1 VVGKLSNTL
10 KQHIQ
15 SLHLSGLLNSL
26 ELRLQEAEANRLPYA
41 QFLELLLQ
49 DEINVRHQR
58 MIARRHKWAD
68 FREQRSLENFDFA
81 FNPGINRTQVYE
93 LAACHFVRQR
103 RDVLLVGPPGVG
115 KAIWSRPSVWKRS
128 RPALLSFIALSSIW
142 CVSCSPRK
150 PRPGSLKEKRCCS
163 AFLRRLLAIND
174 FSNLDMC
181 RNPRSLV
188 SLSGPD

>member
-1 VVGKLSNTL
+1 MMTNTL
-10 KQHIQ
+10 RQHIQ

-58 MIARRHKWAD
+58 LIARRHKWAD
-68 FREQRSLENFDFA
+68 FREQRRLENFDFS

-93 LAACHFVRQR
+93 LAPATSYANAVMCFWWARQAS
-103 RDVLLVGPPGVG
+103 G

-128 RPALLSFIALSSIW
+128 KPALSSFTVLSLMW
-142 CVSCSPRK
+142 CASCSPRK
-150 PRPGSLKEKRCCS
+150 PRPGKAAC
-163 AFLRRLLAIND
+163 
-174 FSNLDMC
+174 
-181 RNPRSLV
+181 
-188 SLSGPD
+188 